1 MKTRTSVAALIAA
14 LAFTRGAHATNV
26 MEVPD
31 VGSEQLGRGGAWVA
45 RASEPLAAFFNP
57 AGLAGQDT
65 RLSLEGSVAVRH
77 ACFTRTKASSDA
89 TDDGVSPGA
98 SYARVCDVAS
108 PFPNGQIAFAYRITP
123 RVGLGFSVLGPSGV
137 PRASW
142 PEFVGQSAAPQR
154 YLLLED
160 SAEIL
165 TPTVGIGVEIVDG
178 VRVGGSLQ
186 WGVAH
191 LRTTGA
197 ASGLGQPG
205 MSPAVNDE
213 KATIDVKDFF
223 FPGFTLGAIWSATA
237 ELDVAAWYKWSA
249 PIVATGDVRT
259 DANYFTPRVAAGDT
273 SKVARGDSSR
283 ADCGDAGSTAC
294 ANGPVATVRVPI
306 PMEAKLGLR
315 WHLPRSGVRAPPR
328 HRRDPLAHDRFDV
341 EIDFTWANDRA
352 LDDVQIRFPSAADG
366 RGTVPVVG
374 TAGVIPPVADV
385 MHRYKDVVGARVG
398 GDWNLLA
405 DLLAVRAGAFVETR
419 AADATYQNIDVAG
432 SARVG
437 IAAGATLRLRPPG
450 GGARTALELTAAYA
464 RIEVADSTNDD
475 PRAPGLHTMTGTP
488 PYRTSWPTN
497 LGTVTNAFD
506 VVNVGVAY
514 RF

>member
-1 MKTRTSVAALIAA
+1 MKTRTLSAVITATLVFA
-14 LAFTRGAHATNV
+14 RGANATNV
-26 MEVPD
+26 MEVPE
-31 VGSEQLGRGGAWVA
+31 VGAEQLGRGGAWIA
-45 RASEPLAAFFNP
+45 RASDPLAAFFNP

-65 RLSLEGSVAVRH
+65 RLALEDSFAVRH
-77 ACFTRTKASSDA
+77 ACFTRIKASNDA
-89 TDDGVSPGA
+89 TDDGVAPGV

-108 PFPNGQIAFAYRITP
+108 PFPNGQIAFAYRMTP
-123 RVGLGFSVLGPSGV
+123 RIGIGFAVLGPSGV
-137 PRASW
+137 PRAKW
-142 PEFVGQSAAPQR
+142 PELVGQSAAPQR

-160 SAEIL
+160 SGEVL
-165 TPTVGIGVEIVDG
+165 TPTVGVGVELLDG
-178 VRVGGSLQ
+178 VRIGGSLQ

-191 LRTTGA
+191 LRTAGA

-205 MSPAVNDE
+205 MSPAVNDV
-213 KATIDVKDFF
+213 KATIDVKDWF

-259 DANYFTPRVAAGDT
+259 DANYFTSRVAAGDT

-294 ANGPVATVRVPI
+294 ANGPVATVRIPI

-315 WHLPRSGVRAPPR
+315 WHLPRAGVRAP
-328 HRRDPLAHDRFDV
+328 HRRDPLAHDRLDI

-352 LDDVQIRFPSAADG
+352 LDDVQIRFPSAVDG

-385 MHRYKDVVGARVG
+385 MHRYKDVVGVRLG
-398 GDWNLLA
+398 GDWNVIAGRLA
-405 DLLAVRAGAFVETR
+405 LRAGAFVETR
-419 AADATYQNIDVAG
+419 AADPTYQNIDFAG
-432 SARVG
+432 GARVG
-437 IAAGATLRLRPPG
+437 IAAGATLRLRLPG
-450 GGARTALELTAAYA
+450 GGSRTALELTAAYA

-497 LGTVTNAFD
+497 LGTITNAFD
-506 VVNVGVAY
+506 VVNVGAAY